1 MNLNDAIKQRR
12 SVRAYQDKQVDPE
25 LIRKIF
31 SDAQDSPSNC
41 NTQPWHVVVVSG
53 AARDAIEQS
62 MVSDIMAG
70 KAPTPHF
77 TPGDQNLKDEYRK
90 RQIDCAISLYDS
102 VGVKYEEKDKRQQLM
117 LRNWQFFGA
126 PHAAFF
132 SMPKT
137 MSEINAVDMGIYL
150 QTVMLLMT
158 ANGLASCPQGALAMY
173 TDKVQELANIPEN
186 HAIMFGL
193 SFGYAEE
200 SNPINQ
206 FEVGRA
212 NVDDL
217 VEFISEA

>member
-1 MNLNDAIKQRR
+1 MNLNEAIIKRR
-12 SVRAYQDKQVDPE
+12 SVRAYQDKPVAPE
-25 LIRKIF
+25 LIQKIF
-31 SDAQDSPSNC
+31 HEAQESPSNC
-41 NTQPWHVVVVSG
+41 NTQPWHVVVASG
-53 AARDAIEQS
+53 NARDEIEKS

-70 KAPTPHF
+70 KTPTPHF

-90 RQIDCAISLYDS
+90 RQIACAISLYDAMDI
-102 VGVKYEEKDKRQQLM
+102 KYEEKDKRQQLM

-158 ANGLASCPQGALAMY
+158 ANGLGSCPQGALAMY
-173 TDKVQELANIPEN
+173 TDKVHELANIPDN

-193 SFGYAEE
+193 SFGYPDE
-200 SNPINQ
+200 SAPINQ
-206 FEVGRA
+206 FDVGRA
-212 NVDDL
+212 ELGDS
-217 VEFISEA
+217 VEFLT

>member
-1 MNLNDAIKQRR
+1 MNLSDAIKQRR
-12 SVRAYQDKQVDPE
+12 SVRAYKKQAVDAA
-25 LIRKIF
+25 LIERIF
-31 SDAQDSPSNC
+31 LQAQDSPSNC

-53 AARDAIEQS
+53 DARDNIEKA

-77 TPGDQNLKDEYRK
+77 TPGDQGLKDEYRK
-90 RQIDCAISLYDS
+90 RQIACAISLYDS
-102 VGVKYEEKDKRQQLM
+102 VDVKYEEKEKRQELM

-150 QTVMLLMT
+150 QTIMLLMT
-158 ANGLASCPQGALAMY
+158 EHGLASCPQGALAMY
-173 TDKVQELANIPEN
+173 TEAVHEMANIPEN

-193 SFGYAEE
+193 SFGYAEDDA
-200 SNPINQ
+200 PINQ
-206 FEVGRA
+206 FEVGREEL
-212 NVDDL
+212 NSC
-217 VEFISEA
+217 VEFFS